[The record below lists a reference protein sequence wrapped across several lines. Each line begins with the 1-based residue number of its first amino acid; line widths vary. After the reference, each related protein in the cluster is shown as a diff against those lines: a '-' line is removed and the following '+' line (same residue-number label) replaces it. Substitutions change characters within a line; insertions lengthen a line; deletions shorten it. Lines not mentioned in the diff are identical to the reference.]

1 MSDCGVAMS
10 LRGSGNDFGLP
21 EIGQAFLAYLD
32 LEKGCS
38 EATLCA
44 YAGDLARFEEYL
56 RGRNLSI
63 AEPGAVNKDHIRGFV
78 AELHRMGVQKS
89 SVARKLSCLRSF
101 FKYLAARNLVSYN
114 PAAGVRN
121 PKQEKR
127 RPDFLN
133 VDQALALM
141 EAKVPDDA
149 EGLRDLALAEL
160 LYGSGLRISEAL
172 GLGVDDVDTSS
183 GLIRV
188 MGKGAKERL
197 APLSEAGKK
206 RLEAYLARR
215 GEFLPDFKEDALFL
229 GRRGAR
235 LQRRQANRILL
246 KLAESANLPERVHPH
261 MLRHSFATH
270 MLEAGADLRSVQKLL
285 GHSRLS
291 TTQRYT
297 HISMAKVARTYDQAH
312 PLAKRK

>member
-1 MSDCGVAMS
+1 MMS
-10 LRGSGNDFGLP
+10 LKEMKNDFDLP
-21 EIGQAFLAYLD
+21 ETGQAFLARLD
-32 LEKGCS
+32 VEKGCS
-38 EATLCA
+38 GATLSA
-44 YAGDLARFEEYL
+44 YAGDLGQFEDYLQARS
-56 RGRNLSI
+56 LSI
-63 AEPGAVNKDHIRGFV
+63 AEPRALNRDHIRGFV
-78 AELHRMGVQKS
+78 AELHRRRVRKS

-101 FKYLAARNLVSYN
+101 FKYLAGNNLIAQN

-127 RPDFLN
+127 GPNFLN
-133 VDQALALM
+133 VDQSLALM
-141 EAKVPDDA
+141 EAKVPKDP
-149 EGLRDLALAEL
+149 EGFRDLALAEL

-183 GLIRV
+183 GLVRV

-197 APLSEAGKK
+197 VPLSDAGKE
-206 RLEAYLARR
+206 RLDAYLARR

-246 KLAESANLPERVHPH
+246 KLAQSANLPERVHPH

-297 HISMAKVARTYDQAH
+297 HLSMSKVAQTY
-312 PLAKRK
+312 